1 MEDENVMQKNFVA
14 SPTCPFHYETGMNA
28 FTAGDQEVEFAIDLT
43 VITNP
48 NAERNR
54 VITRP
59 LVITSFI
66 IHWFLV
72 MNRSCGSLFLM
83 FHFDQKHFVFFLI
96 SRNKTVPRKPFTT
109 KAYLVAKQ
117 EEKIYRENSIV
128 QSRVSDQRRFAS
140 GPFCRNM
147 GR

>member
-14 SPTCPFHYETGMNA
+14 SPTCPIHYETGMNA

-66 IHWFLV
+66 IH
-72 MNRSCGSLFLM
+72 
-83 FHFDQKHFVFFLI
+83 
-96 SRNKTVPRKPFTT
+96 
-109 KAYLVAKQ
+109 
-117 EEKIYRENSIV
+117 
-128 QSRVSDQRRFAS
+128 
-140 GPFCRNM
+140 
-147 GR
+147 